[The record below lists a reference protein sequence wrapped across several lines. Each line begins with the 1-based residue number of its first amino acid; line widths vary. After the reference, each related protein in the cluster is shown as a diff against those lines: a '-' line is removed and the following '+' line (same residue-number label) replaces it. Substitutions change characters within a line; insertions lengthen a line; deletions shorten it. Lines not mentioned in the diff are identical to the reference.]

1 MKKSVLALAM
11 AFGVTS
17 AFAQDLT
24 SKKGEPI
31 LPEAGDWAISADA
44 TPFLNYMGNFFGKTS
59 NNAAPTMNFLGSN
72 SLIMG
77 KYFKDEKTAY
87 RVGLNIGLNTQ
98 TVKNLVAQD
107 QPSPAT
113 PPPGTAPTMVTD
125 KSVFSTT
132 GIGIT
137 AGIEKRKGKTRLQGY
152 YGAELGFYIASQKQ
166 TNTYGNAFA
175 GTGTSPGT
183 SPTPMST
190 TWNSAAV
197 DAAAPNNGVPSFSGA
212 AAAAS
217 RVTSDKLGMNFQFGV
232 RAFIGAEY
240 FVLPKMSLGGEFG
253 WGLGFSTTAG
263 GTQVTEAIYTGTS
276 PSSMTT
282 KTGGSSAFILG
293 ANNRNSM
300 FGPSGSLRANFY
312 F

>member
-44 TPFLNYMGNFFGKTS
+44 TPFLNYAGNLFGKTA
-59 NNAAPTMNFLGSN
+59 NNVAPTMNFLGSN

-87 RVGLNIGLNTQ
+87 RVGLNIGFNSQSAT
-98 TVKNLVAQD
+98 NLVAENQEVI
-107 QPSPAT
+107 AA
-113 PPPGTAPTMVTD
+113 GAAPTMLTD
-125 KSVFSTT
+125 KTSVSTT

-152 YGAELGFYIASQKQ
+152 YGAEAGIYLAGVHQK
-166 TNTYGNAFA
+166 NTYGNAFA
-175 GTGTSPGT
+175 GTGTQAGT
-183 SPTPMST
+183 DANPTST
-190 TWNSAAV
+190 VWNTGNTGNTGAT
-197 DAAAPNNGVPSFSGA
+197 GA
-212 AAAAS
+212 AANG
-217 RVTSDKLGMNFQFGV
+217 RVTDWKSGTTFQFGV
-232 RAFIGAEY
+232 RGFVGVEY
-240 FVLPKMSLGGEFG
+240 FILPKMSLGGEFG
-253 WGLGFSTTAG
+253 WGIGISTTGAG
-263 GTQVTEAIYTGTS
+263 QSTVENIYTGTS
-276 PSSMTT
+276 PSTHVA
-282 KTGGSSAFILG
+282 KTGSSSAFVIG
-293 ANNRNSM
+293 TDNKNSM
-300 FGPSGSLRANFY
+300 FGPTGSLRANFY